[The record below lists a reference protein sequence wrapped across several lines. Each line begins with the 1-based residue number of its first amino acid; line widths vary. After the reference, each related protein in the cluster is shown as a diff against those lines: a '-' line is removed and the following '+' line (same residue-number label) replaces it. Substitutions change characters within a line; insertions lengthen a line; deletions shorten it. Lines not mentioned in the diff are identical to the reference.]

1 MFRLPDK
8 HQVFTRSWLWSV
20 SLVSVAVF
28 VPIVLARA
36 LPSRSPLTVSSS
48 SEPSPQASPPPPQED
63 EDFLAEQQW
72 RQQIMSKSL
81 LLQPPTATNAK
92 STTVASKAPDAKA
105 DTSKPQTSAAKASTT
120 AKPQTPTAKASTPQQ
135 KQSTPKT
142 PAPKPAQSQQQQTPK
157 AATLGKTTPIP
168 AQRQSTQS
176 MEMRVAIADKVSSLV
191 VASSTA
197 AELQTANG
205 KSLGQLP
212 ASQGKHVL
220 PEGQTIRLGD
230 VQAPQA
236 IWVKPASGGLVL
248 VNDRWYRGDMLLIS
262 LGDTLLAVNYVEL
275 ESYLAS
281 VVGSEMPSSWP
292 LAALKAQAIA
302 ARSYA
307 LVHSLRPANRMYDL
321 GSTQR
326 WQVYKGV
333 NSEWNTTTQAVMET
347 AGVFLSYKGGIVE
360 SMYAASDDIV
370 VNVFGG
376 IGMSQNGARD
386 LAVQGYDYQQ
396 ILGTYYPGAG
406 LSWLE

>member
-92 STTVASKAPDAKA
+92 STTVANKAPDAKA
-105 DTSKPQTSAAKASTT
+105 DPPKPQS
-120 AKPQTPTAKASTPQQ
+120 PTAKASTPQQ

-142 PAPKPAQSQQQQTPK
+142 PASKPAQSKQQQTPK

-168 AQRQSTQS
+168 AQRQATQS
-176 MEMRVAIADKVSSLV
+176 LEMRVAIADGASSLV

-205 KSLGQLP
+205 KSIGKLP

-307 LVHSLRPANRMYDL
+307 IVHSLRPASRMYDL

-406 LSWLE
+406 LSWIE